1 MQSYKLKFEN
11 GRCCTVECDNKISFQ
26 DKINQSE
33 KRFNSECVEIND
45 QPIKKHSLGGFI
57 IGATLGFIVGKN
69 FSKPKS
75 SVNTKSNN
83 PKFKS
88 TSKTSNN
95 SSTKSSRSRR
105 NPDDIFQER
114 EASKSRKSKKDPD
127 DIFQERESKYATGGK
142 SDSAPRWWNKQVRP
156 YMFFVFNTETNKV
169 WAGNEYQ
176 EDAKDEL
183 KEFLESNPKLPL
195 KVLTKRAIT
204 NKKINPLAYENW
216 ARSTEQLD
224 AIRKFADG
232 GGVDDERYCRLANDT
247 GKGINEGY
255 VIGDGDMY
263 FETEK
268 GLVDYLRENYLPKS
282 KLTDKQL
289 LKKAYDDE
297 YYYYTEWEGESEIED
312 QGYYYT
318 EDGKEIELA
327 SKGKKFALG
336 GSMMVAS
343 AVSNRL
349 PATTS
354 AIDKRMANRIYS
366 ERPSR
371 WEDRGLRYKTGGGV
385 QGVEWDKDSDGYRTK
400 LGGFD
405 LRITPATQKGYWDI
419 FVGESQKTIGKKHD
433 IYGIENAKNK
443 AYDIISRYH
452 KYSDQYEDNET
463 DDISLWSDGELAMY
477 LGVSELSVSEN
488 REDAVEQAIELR
500 KMSNEGFYAKGG
512 GIRMRNGREYSFGR
526 AWTNDHNHQN
536 KKQNYEVP
544 MNNRKSKFATGG
556 TVGQEITFKH
566 WSGDVRTG
574 SITEDLGNGNFEVS
588 SGFGSVLVNKNDII
602 SGDKKFATGG
612 STTDEFE
619 DQMWW
624 VSSRAS
630 KGKYTVMRGDFMS
643 FVYDNKEEAI
653 KKARKLNQIWKRK

>member
-1 MQSYKLKFEN
+1 MGSYKLKFEN
-11 GRCCTVECDNKISFQ
+11 GRCCTVEADSKPELISKIKEAEERFSCACKEVGGNFIDVPTPAKSNKKTPKSKEVIDAEKELKKAKSSKISSYI
-26 DKINQSE
+26 DE
-33 KRFNSECVEIND
+33 
-45 QPIKKHSLGGFI
+45 
-57 IGATLGFIVGKN
+57 
-69 FSKPKS
+69 
-75 SVNTKSNN
+75 
-83 PKFKS
+83 
-88 TSKTSNN
+88 
-95 SSTKSSRSRR
+95 
-105 NPDDIFQER
+105 
-114 EASKSRKSKKDPD
+114 KSKKL
-127 DIFQERESKYATGGK
+127 EEAYSKDTRKFATGGG
-142 SDSAPRWWNKQVRP
+142 SAPRWWNKQVRP

-183 KEFLESNPKLPL
+183 KEFMESNPKLPL

-204 NKKINPLAYENW
+204 NKKINPLTYENW

-255 VIGDGDMY
+255 VIEDGDMY

-327 SKGKKFALG
+327 SKGKKMALG

-349 PATTS
+349 PETTS
-354 AIDKRMANRIYS
+354 AIDKRLANRIYS

-371 WEDRGLRYKTGGGV
+371 WEDRGLKYGEGGV
-385 QGVEWDKDSDGYRTK
+385 SSRKAHFYINGIAKDEPKEHQKFFKEVYSEKDLIDYLKKYNSDKSISFTK
-400 LGGFD
+400 IT
-405 LRITPATQKGYWDI
+405 RI
-419 FVGESQKTIGKKHD
+419 FSNGK
-433 IYGIENAKNK
+433 
-443 AYDIISRYH
+443 
-452 KYSDQYEDNET
+452 
-463 DDISLWSDGELAMY
+463 
-477 LGVSELSVSEN
+477 
-488 REDAVEQAIELR
+488 REDVSSRFL
-500 KMSNEGFYAKGG
+500 
-512 GIRMRNGREYSFGR
+512 
-526 AWTNDHNHQN
+526 N
-536 KKQNYEVP
+536 K
-544 MNNRKSKFATGG
+544 KFATGG

-566 WSGDVRTG
+566 WSGDIRNG

-602 SGDKKFATGG
+602 S
-612 STTDEFE
+612 
-619 DQMWW
+619 
-624 VSSRAS
+624 AS
-630 KGKYTVMRGDFMS
+630 
-643 FVYDNKEEAI
+643 
-653 KKARKLNQIWKRK
+653 